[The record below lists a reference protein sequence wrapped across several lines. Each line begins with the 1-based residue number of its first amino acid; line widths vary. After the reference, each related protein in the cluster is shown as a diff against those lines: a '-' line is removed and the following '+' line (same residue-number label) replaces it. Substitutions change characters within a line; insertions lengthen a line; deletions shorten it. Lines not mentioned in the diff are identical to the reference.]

1 MTNNRYRAMDQPYL
15 IITILLVGLG
25 FVIQYSASS
34 ALAVAKFNDPGFYMR
49 GHLIRIIAGL
59 IIGAFFLMLNYQRL
73 KSVAFW
79 IALLGIIL
87 LITSLIHNKITN
99 TYSTARWLSIGPF
112 NAQPSEFAKLAII
125 IYLSSFIDRHQKDL
139 HDLKG
144 GFLPPALVMLTTVL
158 LVIIEPDFSTG
169 TVIALLG
176 ITLLTIGGMKLLH
189 LSYLFGL
196 IAITSV
202 IAIIRSPYKINRI
215 LTLFNPDKDIQGTS
229 YQINQSLIT
238 LGNGGFWGRG
248 LADSVEKNLFL
259 PDPHTDFVF
268 SVAGEELGFIG
279 ITILLILFLLIF
291 LRGIQI
297 SLKAPDIF
305 GNLLGIGLSTSMF
318 LYVII
323 NIGVVC
329 GIFPVT
335 GLPLPFFSYGGSS
348 MIYNLACAGII
359 LNISKQSQLKG
370 QPFYWS

>member
-1 MTNNRYRAMDQPYL
+1 MTSRYNKTIDQPYL
-15 IITILLVGLG
+15 ILTILLLGIG

-34 ALAVAKFNDPGFYMR
+34 ALAAARFNDPGFYMR
-49 GHLIRIIAGL
+49 RHLIRIITGI
-59 IIGAFFLMLNYQRL
+59 IIGTFFLIVNYERL
-73 KSVAFW
+73 KSIAFW

-87 LITSLIHNKITN
+87 LAISLIYHKVSNAH
-99 TYSTARWLSIGPF
+99 STARWLPVGPF
-112 NAQPSEFAKLAII
+112 NAQPSEFAKFATI
-125 IYLSSFIDRHQKDL
+125 IYLSSFLDRHQKEV
-139 HDLKG
+139 HDFKN
-144 GFLPPALVMLTTVL
+144 GFLPPAAVMFITVI

-169 TVIALLG
+169 AVIAVLG
-176 ITLLTIGGMKLLH
+176 ITLLIVGGTKLLH
-189 LSYLFGL
+189 LSYLLGL
-196 IAITSV
+196 ITVTSV
-202 IAIIRSPYKINRI
+202 IAIISSPYKLNRV
-215 LTLFNPDKDIQGTS
+215 LTLFSPDKDLQGAS
-229 YQINQSLIT
+229 YQIHQSLIS

-279 ITILLILFLLIF
+279 VTILLVLFLLIF

-335 GLPLPFFSYGGSS
+335 GLPLPYFSYGGSS
-348 MIYNLACAGII
+348 MIYNLACTGII
-359 LNISKQSQLKG
+359 LNISKQSQLDR

>member
-1 MTNNRYRAMDQPYL
+1 MTSRYNKTIDQPYL
-15 IITILLVGLG
+15 ILTILLLGIG

-34 ALAVAKFNDPGFYMR
+34 ALAAARFNDPGFYMR
-49 GHLIRIIAGL
+49 RHLIRIITGI
-59 IIGAFFLMLNYQRL
+59 IIGTFFLIVNYERL
-73 KSVAFW
+73 KSIAFW

-87 LITSLIHNKITN
+87 LAISLIYHKVSNAH
-99 TYSTARWLSIGPF
+99 STARWLPVGPF
-112 NAQPSEFAKLAII
+112 NAQPSEFAKFATI
-125 IYLSSFIDRHQKDL
+125 IYLSSFLDRHQKEV
-139 HDLKG
+139 HDFKN
-144 GFLPPALVMLTTVL
+144 GFLPPAAVMFITVI

-169 TVIALLG
+169 AVIAVLG
-176 ITLLTIGGMKLLH
+176 ITLLIVCGTKLLH
-189 LSYLFGL
+189 LSYLLGL
-196 IAITSV
+196 ITVTSV
-202 IAIIRSPYKINRI
+202 IAIISSPYKLNRV
-215 LTLFNPDKDIQGTS
+215 LTLFSPDKDLQGAS
-229 YQINQSLIT
+229 YQIHQSLIS

-279 ITILLILFLLIF
+279 VTILLVLFLLIF

-335 GLPLPFFSYGGSS
+335 GLPLPYFSYGGSS
-348 MIYNLACAGII
+348 MIYNLACTGII
-359 LNISKQSQLKG
+359 LNI
-370 QPFYWS
+370 